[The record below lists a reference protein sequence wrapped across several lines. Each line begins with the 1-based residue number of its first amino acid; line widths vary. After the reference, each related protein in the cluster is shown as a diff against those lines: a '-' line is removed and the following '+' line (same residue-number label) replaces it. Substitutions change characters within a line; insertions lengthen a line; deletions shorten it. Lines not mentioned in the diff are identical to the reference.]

1 MTHGLC
7 HATHPQ
13 QPPASILPANLPQ
26 QPPAMTMTLL
36 TFPSTI
42 PFLTQC
48 RYLSF
53 HRNIFAILCTF
64 EIYFKKL
71 TVSPCYRDV
80 MKNLSFVL
88 EMMGNFGKATIKMGN
103 ITGVIVKLSQKN
115 QTNMNFAF
123 TENAGVK
130 VRCLIKERDTILRLW
145 ITNSLMS
152 EAWNNCQKNHIS
164 EFSENYSGY

>member
-80 MKNLSFVL
+80 MKNLSF
-88 EMMGNFGKATIKMGN
+88 GTATIKMGN
-103 ITGVIVKLSQKN
+103 ITGVIAKLSQKN
-115 QTNMNFAF
+115 QANMNFAF